1 MYCAGHKLPIRVNSV
16 HPGMC
21 VTPLVEQY
29 FSTHPSERAVHEAK
43 YPIGQLGTP
52 EDIAWAIVYL
62 ASDESRFMLGA
73 EIVVDGGY
81 LAQG

>member
-1 MYCAGHKLPIRVNSV
+1 MAMVGEATTAAYSAIH
-16 HPGMC
+16 
-21 VTPLVEQY
+21 
-29 FSTHPSERAVHEAK
+29 AAK

-62 ASDESRFMLGA
+62 ASDESRFMPGA
-73 EIVVDGGY
+73 EMVVDGGY